1 MRGCLAN
8 QSRNNKE
15 VKMKLPVHIRR
26 NADVDNELVNISKSE
41 GDELVWYS
49 TGDEFT
55 IEFPITPF
63 NDYKFVVPAGGSK
76 GSGPV
81 RADAPLTRYFYDVT
95 NTALAM
101 SADPGVHIRP

>member
-1 MRGCLAN
+1 
-8 QSRNNKE
+8 
-15 VKMKLPVHIRR
+15 MKLPVHIRR
-26 NADVDNELVNISKSE
+26 NADVDNELVNVSKSE

>member
-1 MRGCLAN
+1 
-8 QSRNNKE
+8 
-15 VKMKLPVHIRR
+15 MKLPVHIRR
-26 NADVDNELVNISKSE
+26 NGEVDNELVNVSKSE

-63 NDYKFVVPAGGSK
+63 NDYKFVVPPGGSK
-76 GSGPV
+76 GSGPI
-81 RADAPLTRYFYDVT
+81 RDDAPVTRYFYNVT

-101 SADPGVHIRP
+101 SADPGVNVKP